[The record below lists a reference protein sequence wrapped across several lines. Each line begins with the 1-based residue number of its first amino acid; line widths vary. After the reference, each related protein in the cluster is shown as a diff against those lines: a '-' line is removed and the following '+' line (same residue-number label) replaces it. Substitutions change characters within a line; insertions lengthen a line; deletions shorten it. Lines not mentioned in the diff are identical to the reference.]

1 MPTVEYSIYTSKRTI
16 WVLAQRDP
24 SFAEFYLQY
33 QDQIVLPT
41 PLSVDF
47 WDDVIAIAEKE
58 PDLSSA
64 VKRCRENTQSAQS
77 FAIPGLPEIGVL
89 IAALFLLRT
98 HIKIH
103 RTDLPTIVP
112 LKKRVRT
119 CGSLQKLKYRKWA
132 LAPKKRDRRCLSLF
146 IFYLEQ
152 KVRAAA
158 G

>member
-1 MPTVEYSIYTSKRTI
+1 M
-16 WVLAQRDP
+16 AQRDP

-33 QDQIVLPT
+33 HDQIVLPT
-41 PLSVDF
+41 PLSVNF
-47 WDDVIAIAEKE
+47 RDDLIAIAEKE

-103 RTDLPTIVP
+103 RTEDGKWVFLVEHSSSNDRALEKNACVLVDLF
-112 LKKRVRT
+112 KN
-119 CGSLQKLKYRKWA
+119 
-132 LAPKKRDRRCLSLF
+132 
-146 IFYLEQ
+146 
-152 KVRAAA
+152 
-158 G
+158 

>member
-1 MPTVEYSIYTSKRTI
+1 MPTVEYSTYTSKSTI

-64 VKRCRENTQSAQS
+64 VKHCLENTQSAQS
-77 FAIPGLPEIGVL
+77 FAIPGLPEIGGL

-103 RTDLPTIVP
+103 RTED
-112 LKKRVRT
+112 
-119 CGSLQKLKYRKWA
+119 GKWEFLVEHSSSNDSA
-132 LAPKKRDRRCLSLF
+132 LEKTRA
-146 IFYLEQ
+146 YLRISSKI
-152 KVRAAA
+152 KVSKVGVCFKFR
-158 G
+158 

>member
-1 MPTVEYSIYTSKRTI
+1 MPTVEYSTYTSKSTI

-33 QDQIVLPT
+33 HDQIVLPT
-41 PLSVDF
+41 PLSVNF
-47 WDDVIAIAEKE
+47 RDDLIAIAEKE

-103 RTDLPTIVP
+103 RTEDGKWVFLVEHSSSNDRALEKNACVLVDLF
-112 LKKRVRT
+112 KN
-119 CGSLQKLKYRKWA
+119 
-132 LAPKKRDRRCLSLF
+132 
-146 IFYLEQ
+146 
-152 KVRAAA
+152 
-158 G
+158 

>member
-1 MPTVEYSIYTSKRTI
+1 MPTVEYSTYTSKSTI

-33 QDQIVLPT
+33 QEQIVLPT

-103 RTDLPTIVP
+103 RTEDGKWEFLVEHSSSNDSALEKIACVLADLF
-112 LKKRVRT
+112 KN
-119 CGSLQKLKYRKWA
+119 
-132 LAPKKRDRRCLSLF
+132 
-146 IFYLEQ
+146 
-152 KVRAAA
+152 
-158 G
+158 